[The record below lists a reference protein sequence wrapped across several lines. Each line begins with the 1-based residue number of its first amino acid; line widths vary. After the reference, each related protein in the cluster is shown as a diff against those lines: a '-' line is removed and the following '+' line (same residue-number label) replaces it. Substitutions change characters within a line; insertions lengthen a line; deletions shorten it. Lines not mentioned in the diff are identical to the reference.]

1 MNQAFIFQLQLKQ
14 RNSKLNDCF
23 SYTMAYECDGVCV
36 CVEKEQDKGKMRHM
50 INTLRFILV
59 EYFYHFKEIEQQRRK
74 REQK

>member
-1 MNQAFIFQLQLKQ
+1 MIVFLIQWPMNA
-14 RNSKLNDCF
+14 
-23 SYTMAYECDGVCV
+23 MACV

-74 REQK
+74 REQKER

>member
-50 INTLRFILV
+50 INNIA
-59 EYFYHFKEIEQQRRK
+59 FYSRRVFLSFQRN
-74 REQK
+74 

>member
-1 MNQAFIFQLQLKQ
+1 
-14 RNSKLNDCF
+14 
-23 SYTMAYECDGVCV
+23 MAYECDGVCV

-74 REQK
+74 REQKER